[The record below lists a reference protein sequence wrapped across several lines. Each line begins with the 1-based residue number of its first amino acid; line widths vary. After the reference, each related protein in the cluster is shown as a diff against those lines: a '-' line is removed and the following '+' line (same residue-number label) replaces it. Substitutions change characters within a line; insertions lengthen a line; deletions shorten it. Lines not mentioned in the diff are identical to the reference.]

1 MAETWK
7 FNGTK
12 VNVPQKIP
20 GDEEVYAITGKAYL
34 DDTYVENF
42 TQLYYGDTSKYLM
55 FGAAGFWN
63 GSNNTYASANIL
75 VLDTAPTGTLLTFL
89 QTYATKQLTL
99 KQSVEQ
105 HITDAYTAIGNKS
118 GTIPTQKNLANL
130 AGAIGTIS
138 TGVDTSD
145 GNIEPTTVLKGY
157 KGYAKG
163 VAVNGAIE
171 TYDGTVGDIG
181 FNITVTDF
189 YASSG
194 GSGNNNIYI
203 AFDRV
208 PTTTDYDYSFVTQ
221 TDDWTPIVKD
231 KTGKAVTKP
240 LTISGV
246 TTINVIET
254 TTGSNVWFTVYS
266 GTQRLIDLTQDNRSG
281 SYTFTQNITDMKWA
295 GSYNE

>member
-12 VNVPQKIP
+12 VNVPTKVQ
-20 GDEEVYAITGKAYL
+20 GDPIDISGKSYL
-34 DDTYVENF
+34 DDTFKEDF
-42 TQLYYGDTSKYLM
+42 TQLYYDDTTKYLTI
-55 FGAAGFWN
+55 GSAGFWD
-63 GSNNTYASANIL
+63 GLNNQYAYCNII

-118 GTIPTQKNLANL
+118 GTVPTQKNLANL

-138 TGVDTSD
+138 TGIDTSD
-145 GNIEPTTVLKGY
+145 ATATSADILKDKTAY
-157 KGYAKG
+157 
-163 VAVNGAIE
+163 VAGQKVTGAIE

-208 PTTTDYDYSFVTQ
+208 PTSTDYDYSFVTQ

>member
-1 MAETWK
+1 MAETWVLNK
-7 FNGTK
+7 LK
-12 VNVPQKIP
+12 YSRALVC
-20 GDEEVYAITGKAYL
+20 
-34 DDTYVENF
+34 NF
-42 TQLYYGDTSKYLM
+42 TGLSFVSNNESYNSIKATFGMDSCKLYYDDKYV
-55 FGAAGFWN
+55 AYIQDDDYVSWQ
-63 GSNNTYASANIL
+63 
-75 VLDTAPTGTLLTFL
+75 VLPPVYKSITFSTPPTGDLLTWL
-89 QTYATKQLTL
+89 QTYATKQQTL
-99 KQSVEQ
+99 HDQAEQ
-105 HITDAYTAIGNKS
+105 CITDAYTAIGNKS
-118 GTIPTQKNLANL
+118 GTIPTNKNLQNL

-145 GNIEPTTVLKGY
+145 ATATSADILKDKTAY
-157 KGYAKG
+157 VKGAKVTG
-163 VAVNGAIE
+163 TIE

-194 GSGNNNIYI
+194 GRGNNNIYI

-208 PTTTDYDYSFVTQ
+208 PTSTDYDYSFVTQ
-221 TDDWTPIVKD
+221 TDDYTPIVKD
-231 KTGKAVTKP
+231 KTGKVVTKP

-266 GTQRLIDLTQDNRSG
+266 GTQRLIDITQDNRSG

-295 GSYNE
+295 GSFNE